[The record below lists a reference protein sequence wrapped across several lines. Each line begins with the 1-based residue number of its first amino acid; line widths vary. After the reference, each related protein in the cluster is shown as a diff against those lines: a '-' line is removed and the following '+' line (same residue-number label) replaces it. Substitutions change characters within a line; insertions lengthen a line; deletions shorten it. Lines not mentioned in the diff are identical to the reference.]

1 MTDKI
6 SEERKERVFRSMKK
20 LTAYREIQNL
30 MGRCAAACN
39 FKQVQKIYAYFS
51 ERVDISC
58 EIADEGLFHG
68 REGVKAIL
76 NMVFG
81 GEAEPGNMLD
91 IQLTSPMIEVAGD
104 LQTARGVWW
113 TAGATSVPMGSKDPQ
128 ALWVWGAVAVDFIW
142 EEKEWNLWHV
152 HYFRW
157 IKCDYHKGWADDT
170 SLVNRPNTAMH
181 PLSKPST
188 YHNPYTPL
196 SIRDGIP
203 PCPRPYDTWTDD
215 NWMLCRDKT
224 K

>member
-1 MTDKI
+1 M
-6 SEERKERVFRSMKK
+6 
-20 LTAYREIQNL
+20 
-30 MGRCAAACN
+30 
-39 FKQVQKIYAYFS
+39 
-51 ERVDISC
+51 DISC
-58 EIADEGLFHG
+58 EIADEGLFQG

-81 GEAEPGNMLD
+81 GEAEPGDMLD
-91 IQLTSPMIEVAGD
+91 IQLTSPMIEVVGD

-113 TAGATSVPMGSKDPQ
+113 IAGAASVPMGSKDPQ

-142 EEKEWNLWHV
+142 EEKEWKLWHV

-188 YHNPYTPL
+188 YHNPYTP
-196 SIRDGIP
+196 
-203 PCPRPYDTWTDD
+203 
-215 NWMLCRDKT
+215 
-224 K
+224 